1 MISSQVAGLII
12 QNYLLGHSRDEIAK
26 ETGVA
31 PGSVSNKVND
41 WKRRIAAPD
50 IEELRRIA
58 VNMRKS
64 GMTMKQCAK
73 GLRFLQ
79 LLKGLGIIIENDDI
93 DSDLD
98 SLAFFV
104 NEIYTKCKERG
115 ITPTVVTA
123 WITDLMDFSTENY
136 GYLYENDKNGIKM
149 LSTENQNGRKEPLTF
164 VSVVSDFIEQE
175 KKELGDLSKK
185 GKKILQ
191 EINQYELQKG
201 ELVEK
206 IEKLE
211 QERQSII
218 LYRNTFMKLDNI
230 LSKECGIDLKK
241 DLESFTRLF
250 SDFKDNGYDVASI
263 VAEYNEALKLRWEI
277 NQNKAQIQAYQKQL
291 TGIYSE
297 IDSSRS
303 VLDKNRKNL
312 DIFKQLETMKF
323 GIGELQQLWLMVSEI
338 TKSIG
343 DPLKD
348 FDMIEN
354 PVAFFIKDVEDNYHD
369 KLKFEDRVKK
379 ERNELAMLH
388 EQINKN
394 RQILSMHTF
403 IGPLLLSLYQKGITE
418 QEITDMNQLFQ
429 NYLLETAKTD
439 NNWDNQNELNT
450 NVKNTLDKGSGYQT
464 FIDELKKYGGIKAS
478 IKHQSRL
485 LDEIKSK
492 NSVLIEQRKTLLE
505 LCQNVIIL
513 INMLNNHYFYYKGF
527 FDHHKKNSLGIQV
540 DRITLPI
547 IILVHNAP
555 KEGQNSKEEKD
566 TKSDTT
572 RSSNNNNDNNNDNKS
587 KD

>member
-50 IEELRRIA
+50 IEELRRFA

-64 GMTMKQCAK
+64 GMTMKQCVK

-418 QEITDMNQLFQ
+418 QEIIEMNQLFQ